1 VATTYTTNLRLRLSD
16 TLSSDAVYNLQRI
29 DALGGTF
36 LVDSESE
43 LDIRSIGDIH
53 IEPESADIGGS
64 GSGGTVRIGTSAVH
78 RIDDLRV
85 YALDVTISDDVNI
98 GSDKLVL
105 SGNRLSLNLS
115 GDTSLTA
122 PTTGTLATLQG
133 TETFGNKT
141 LTSPVIDG
149 SLSGSAFLDEDDF
162 ASNSAVAVASQQSIK
177 AYVASQLGGFTGSM
191 AEGHIDVG
199 NLGNVRTQVDTNTL
213 GDIDVS
219 TTAGLVYKLGSIE
232 DEDISGTAAISQS
245 KLDLAITDSEVDAS
259 AAISQ
264 SKLALDITDA
274 EVAVG
279 AAIKWSKI
287 NTSGSDI
294 TDLDFREHG
303 DLTNS
308 GINTHA
314 QIDSHISNVSNPHS
328 VSKAQILSGN
338 LIADA
343 DVDAGAAIAQS
354 KLALAITDS
363 EVDAGAAI
371 AQSKLALAI
380 TDSEV
385 DAGAAIAQSKLALAI
400 TDSEVDAGAA
410 IAQSKIDGLTSD
422 LSGKLEAASNLS
434 DLGDIPTA
442 RDNLGIA
449 SFTADWVT
457 VDGTSKTVTHNLG
470 TRDVM
475 VQIYDSNYEQVY
487 PDTLIRTDSNNIDM
501 TSSQA
506 PATSWRVLIHEV
518 AGA

>member
-1 VATTYTTNLRLRLSD
+1 MATTYTTNLRLRLSD

-371 AQSKLALAI
+371 AQSK
-380 TDSEV
+380 
-385 DAGAAIAQSKLALAI
+385 
-400 TDSEVDAGAA
+400 
-410 IAQSKIDGLTSD
+410 IDGLTSD